1 MKSLYKQAIVW
12 QLFNIVNVLILFVT
26 LENSQDI
33 AHVNIFIN
41 IELVMLFYT
50 VLKSIITVF
59 QYTTS
64 VEVSLIMRGKL

>member
-12 QLFNIVNVLILFVT
+12 QLFNIVNALILFVT

-33 AHVNIFIN
+33 AYVNIFIN